1 MIFLAS
7 SGKMTFLFPKNIILF
22 FWRKWKMIFL
32 KKYMEIWYF
41 LQMFWK
47 YNISKKIA
55 LHYDLS
61 CIIRK
66 DGISLSQKYGIFGGN
81 WKTVFLKKY
90 MEIWYYLFLQIW
102 NYPSVRKSKM
112 IFSQKMHL
120 KTTFSASLEKMM
132 LILDKI
138 ILTF

>member
-32 KKYMEIWYF
+32 KKYIEIWYF

-47 YNISKKIA
+47 DNISKKIA

-66 DGISLSQKYGIFGGN
+66 DDISLSRKYGIFGGK
-81 WKTVFLKKY
+81 WKMVFLKKY

-102 NYPSVRKSKM
+102 NYPSVKKSKM
-112 IFSQKMHL
+112 VFSRKMHL
-120 KTTFSASLEKMM
+120 KMTFSASLEKMM